1 MLSFLKD
8 DRYVKV
14 TKENWKKIEELF
26 ESKENQITDMK
37 KELDTLRKYKEKD
50 DLLYSYEQTLR
61 EKNKIIKELRDKIE
75 NTEYTLKKT
84 NKKLEAVLSLEKV
97 YLKEII
103 RKEAEI
109 LASKASC
116 PEYEEMGENII
127 DIYS

>member
-61 EKNKIIKELRDKIE
+61 EKNKIIKELRDKIQ